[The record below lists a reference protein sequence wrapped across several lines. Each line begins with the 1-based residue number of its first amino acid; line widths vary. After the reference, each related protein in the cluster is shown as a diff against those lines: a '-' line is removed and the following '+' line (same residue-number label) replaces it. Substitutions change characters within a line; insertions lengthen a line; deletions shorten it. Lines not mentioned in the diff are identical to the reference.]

1 MGIEEVQKINTLAKE
16 LLKHHI
22 AESSEDAYTRAEM
35 MVKGDAP
42 KTEKEDEI
50 NKELRLIG
58 LKMNSLYSELVNLQQ
73 EFKGFKEEMA
83 YIKRKLQSEAFQSA
97 RGAQS
102 AQAAQAETEATQA
115 EETHETHAQK
125 PHEAQQ
131 QKEQPKAAGK
141 GSAVRPRTG
150 DYQEKDVTVEKFF
163 YFGTNKK

>member
-22 AESSEDAYTRAEM
+22 AESSEDAYTRAEKI
-35 MVKGDAP
+35 VTGEAP

-73 EFKGFKEEMA
+73 EFKGFKEEVA
-83 YIKRKLQSEAFQSA
+83 YIKRKLQSEAFQKPGSSMQSGSA
-97 RGAQS
+97 
-102 AQAAQAETEATQA
+102 AT
-115 EETHETHAQK
+115 EETHATHAQK
-125 PHEAQQ
+125 PQEAQQ
-131 QKEQPKAAGK
+131 PKEQEQPKAAEK
-141 GSAVRPRTG
+141 LSTPRPRTG
-150 DYQEKDVTVEKFF
+150 DYSEKDVTVEKFF

>member
-35 MVKGDAP
+35 MVKGEVP

-73 EFKGFKEEMA
+73 EFKGFKEEVA
-83 YIKRKLQSEAFQSA
+83 YIKRKLQSDAFQGA

-102 AQAAQAETEATQA
+102 VQSETAATAA
-115 EETHETHAQK
+115 EETHAAHT
-125 PHEAQQ
+125 QQ
-131 QKEQPKAAGK
+131 PQEEQQTTEQPKASGK
-141 GSAVRPRTG
+141 SPAVRPRTG